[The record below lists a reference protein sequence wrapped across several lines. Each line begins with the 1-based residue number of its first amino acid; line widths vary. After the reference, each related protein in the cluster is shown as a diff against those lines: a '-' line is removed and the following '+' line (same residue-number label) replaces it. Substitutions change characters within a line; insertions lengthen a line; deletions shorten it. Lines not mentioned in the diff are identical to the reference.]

1 MHYIQAVKVF
11 EGEGQVVHLLRDT
24 THQHVLR
31 LDVAMYFRQG
41 VEVFEG
47 EGQVVHL
54 LWDSTHQH
62 VLRHV

>member
-31 LDVAMYFRQG
+31 LDVAIYFRKG
-41 VEVFEG
+41 VAVFEG

-54 LWDSTHQH
+54 L
-62 VLRHV
+62 